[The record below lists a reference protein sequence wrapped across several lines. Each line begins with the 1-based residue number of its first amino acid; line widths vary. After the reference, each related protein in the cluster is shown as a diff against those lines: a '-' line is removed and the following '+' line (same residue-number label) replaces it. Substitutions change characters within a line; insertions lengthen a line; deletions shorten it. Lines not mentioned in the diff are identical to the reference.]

1 MVEKLQFSSTFHN
14 KIAILGGICW
24 DNRYASTSTAGF
36 HVAIPTSRQVQTNP
50 SKTSFTLNDG
60 QIIYVETR
68 NPWQWLWL
76 WWGMWGTAPQS
87 IGYPS
92 GLRAN
97 APAPLCRPRARL
109 GVCLKVGGDLK
120 RPETGQ
126 TWHFE
131 MGNMRF
137 QNMFFFFGFK
147 FWDNPNLNVS
157 HPNST
162 PEVKGWAAKAGPNL
176 ESNAR
181 GKEPPANKDF
191 WQLHSSSMAEGN
203 WKNISICIHFPST
216 FHPFSIHFHHAVAA
230 QRAPPERLE
239 KARDHQAPQRN
250 RKPSSTGCHM
260 DKFEKVTCATNMILL
275 LCIYRCYLTCI
286 YIYTHGYICM

>member
-36 HVAIPTSRQVQTNP
+36 HLAIPTSRQVQKLP

-76 WWGMWGTAPQS
+76 WRGMWGTAPQS

-137 QNMFFFFGFK
+137 QNMFFFLIQILRQPKLECVPPQLNTGSGRLGSQSWPIFRVKRWRKRTPSQQRLLTASFFK
-147 FWDNPNLNVS
+147 
-157 HPNST
+157 H
-162 PEVKGWAAKAGPNL
+162 G
-176 ESNAR
+176 R
-181 GKEPPANKDF
+181 GELKKH
-191 WQLHSSSMAEGN
+191 LHL
-203 WKNISICIHFPST
+203 
-216 FHPFSIHFHHAVAA
+216 HPFSSHFASIFQPFPPCRNAA

-239 KARDHQAPQRN
+239 KARDYQAPQRN
-250 RKPSSTGCHM
+250 RKLSSTGCHM
-260 DKFEKVTCATNMILL
+260 DKFEKVVCATNMILL
-275 LCIYRCYLTCI
+275 LCIYRCYLMYTYI
-286 YIYTHGYICM
+286 YIHGYICM